1 MIVGNVKASDLDERG
16 TQKVSYFLLTPTSL
30 LSIDPS
36 SGLIKN
42 NLLNSD
48 IEIGV
53 LAVDH
58 GYPTLS
64 SLVKVKI
71 LVKNRTDF
79 PNLNKS
85 INFSIPVTL
94 QPGEKF
100 LNLSKCYDST
110 KNNFRLISANENFK
124 ITDEHLSLVGKKS
137 LLELFGQVLLLEIEV
152 TDKNF
157 NLSKNTLK
165 VRLTI

>member
-1 MIVGNVKASDLDERG
+1 MDESGN
-16 TQKVSYFLLTPTSL
+16 QKVSYFLLTPTRL

-36 SGLIKN
+36 SGLIRN
-42 NLLNSD
+42 NLLKSD
-48 IEIGV
+48 IEVGV

-58 GYPTLS
+58 GYPPLS

-71 LVKNRTDF
+71 LVKNRSDF

-100 LNLSKCYDST
+100 LNLSECYDSSE
-110 KNNFRLISANENFK
+110 NNFRLISQNENFK
-124 ITDEHLSLVGKKS
+124 ITDEYLSLVGKKN
-137 LLELFGQVLLLEIEV
+137 LLELFGQVLVLEIEV
-152 TDKNF
+152 SDKNF

-165 VRLTI
+165 VRLTISY